1 MADDV
6 RQLITDKTR
15 LVIINSPSNPTGA
28 MTEQKEI
35 EEIYKICSDKGT
47 SDWSPL
53 IASIAAR

>member
-35 EEIYKICSDKGT
+35 EEIYI
-47 SDWSPL
+47 L
-53 IASIAAR
+53 R